1 MIHATAAVARGRDGT
16 MSLEEIVIEAPR
28 PTEVVVRMASAGV
41 CRTDLHALAHMDLP
55 IVLGHE
61 GAGHVE
67 AVGSS
72 VTKVAV
78 GDPVLMTF
86 LSCGA
91 CPRCLRADVAY
102 CAHFNELN
110 FTGRRPDGS
119 SAISVNG
126 EVVGGH
132 FLGQSCF
139 ATHALVDQRSVVR
152 LPAGTDLH
160 PLGPFGCGFQTG
172 AGAVLN
178 ALRPPVGSSL
188 AVLGAGAVGL
198 AAVVAADMAGCDPI
212 VAVDLDQRR
221 LELAGCLGATHV
233 VDSGSTDVDEALRGA
248 VPGGLDFVLDTTGLS
263 ALVSGAVSCL
273 NTRGTCGIIGA
284 GPSQELTLDWRT
296 LLNGRTVTG
305 IIAGNSIPEL
315 FLPRL
320 VELYQAGS
328 FTVDGLIEY
337 FPFSDVNRALMLS
350 AQGESIKPVLTF
362 DAP

>member
-1 MIHATAAVARGRDGT
+1 MARGRDGT
-16 MSLEEIVIEAPR
+16 LSLEEIVVEAPR
-28 PTEVVVRMASAGV
+28 RTEVVVRLVSVGV
-41 CRTDLHALAHMDLP
+41 CRTDLHALNYMDLP

-72 VTKVAV
+72 VTTVAV

-110 FTGRRPDGS
+110 FTGRRADGS
-119 SAISVNG
+119 SGLSADG
-126 EVVGGH
+126 ETVGGH

-139 ATHALVDQRSVVR
+139 ATHALVNERSLVR
-152 LPAGTDLH
+152 LPPGSDLH

-178 ALRPPVGSSL
+178 ALRPGVGSSL
-188 AVLGAGAVGL
+188 AVLGTGAVGL
-198 AAVVAADMAGCDPI
+198 AAVIAAAMVGCGPI
-212 VAVDLDQRR
+212 VAVDIDRRR
-221 LELAGCLGATHV
+221 LEAARRLGATHTVDPGCSGVEEAMREV
-233 VDSGSTDVDEALRGA
+233 VPT
-248 VPGGLDFVLDTTGLS
+248 GLDYALDTTGLS
-263 ALVSGAVSCL
+263 ALVGAAVSCL

-305 IIAGNSIPEL
+305 IIAGNSIPAL

-320 VELYQAGS
+320 VELYQTGS
-328 FTVDGLIEY
+328 FAVDGLIEY
-337 FPFSDVNRALMLS
+337 FPFADINRALS
-350 AQGESIKPVLTF
+350 ASERGESIKPVLIF
-362 DAP
+362 DEL